1 MAKLK
6 NTTLEDII
14 PENLLAFK
22 EIADICK
29 VLKLPIG
36 DVTGN
41 IYYAAVIANFDILPE
56 DVIDLLGWQWHVD
69 YYDSSAA
76 LETKRALVKQS
87 LDWHRHK
94 GTGYAVDS
102 ILKFIAPGYYSASW
116 QDYGGEPYHFRIVET
131 DGDKVDYSDKE
142 LIAAVNSVKNVRSWL
157 DGIVIDTK
165 QDEANDYAGYLGG
178 KHSASAIIKVATTQ
192 GYWIDRGYIDL
203 YWNGYHIQ
211 GSSGEQYKRTSRR
224 NSRIKYNASI
234 NKHTHYFDGSLENS
248 GKEWMD
254 AIGNA
259 QKHDAEIIELVEVTH
274 SSSDYMGYKRN
285 RRFKMNGNIKYNS
298 PERKMYQHTATL
310 TITKG
315 EVTTEEAV

>member
-6 NTTLEDII
+6 DTALEDII

-41 IYYAAVIANFDILPE
+41 IYYAAVIANFDVLPE

-102 ILKFIAPGYYSASW
+102 ILKTIAPGYHSASW

-157 DGIVIDTK
+157 DGIVIDTR
-165 QDEANDYAGYLGG
+165 QDESSDYVGYLGGG
-178 KHSASAIIKVATTQ
+178 KHSASAIIKVAATQ
-192 GYWIDRGYIDL
+192 GYWRDAASIPL
-203 YWNGYHIQ
+203 KWNGYHISDDD
-211 GSSGEQYKRTSRR
+211 GDGIPTTHYHKFSGQFV
-224 NSRIKYNASI
+224 YNGTEWLDARGNAPKHTASI
-234 NKHTHYFDGSLENS
+234 SRLVSVKMSGRLMGQKLDKARKLDRSWRLETARKTMYRHSAAVKTVKDGTVISE
-248 GKEWMD
+248 
-254 AIGNA
+254 
-259 QKHDAEIIELVEVTH
+259 EV
-274 SSSDYMGYKRN
+274 
-285 RRFKMNGNIKYNS
+285 
-298 PERKMYQHTATL
+298 L
-310 TITKG
+310 
-315 EVTTEEAV
+315 